1 MNPVA
6 VAELQDVQNQPDHR
20 GVPIDEVGIAGLR
33 LPVRIGGPGGIAQ
46 PTVATIAVN
55 VELDAGTK
63 GTHMSRF
70 VEVLSSHS
78 GDLDGTAL
86 AGVAREL
93 QTRLDTAT
101 ARIGLDFPYFVD
113 RSAPITGGSAPVEY
127 TGRLHVEARDDVTIR
142 VGVQVPVASLCPC
155 SKEIS
160 DYGAHNQR
168 GYVDIDVICAD
179 GATVWIEDLI
189 GAAEGA
195 ASAPLYAL
203 LKRPDERFVTM
214 QAYENPAFV
223 EDIARDVAVT
233 LREDARIESFVVTVR
248 NLESI
253 HAHDAVATIRGRR

>member
-1 MNPVA
+1 
-6 VAELQDVQNQPDHR
+6 
-20 GVPIDEVGIAGLR
+20 
-33 LPVRIGGPGGIAQ
+33 
-46 PTVATIAVN
+46 
-55 VELDAGTK
+55 
-63 GTHMSRF
+63 
-70 VEVLSSHS
+70 
-78 GDLDGTAL
+78 
-86 AGVAREL
+86 VAREL
-93 QTRLDTAT
+93 QTRLDTTA

-113 RSAPITGGSAPVEY
+113 RSAPVTGGSAPVEY
-127 TGRLHVEARDDVTIR
+127 TGRLHVEARHGVTLR
-142 VGVQVPVASLCPC
+142 VGVQVPIASLCPC

-168 GYVDIDVICAD
+168 GYVDIDVICGD
-179 GATVWIEDLI
+179 GTTVWIEDLI
-189 GAAEGA
+189 GAAEDA
-195 ASAPLYAL
+195 ASAPVYAL

>member
-1 MNPVA
+1 MTLEVIKLLRIALVA
-6 VAELQDVQNQPDHR
+6 SFAWSAAAQAADCPRAGALGTSRILAVDPATTPR
-20 GVPIDEVGIAGLR
+20 VGLKSFPQT
-33 LPVRIGGPGGIAQ
+33 L
-46 PTVATIAVN
+46 
-55 VELDAGTK
+55 
-63 GTHMSRF
+63 
-70 VEVLSSHS
+70 
-78 GDLDGTAL
+78 AL
-86 AGVAREL
+86 ADREVVLTFDDGPWPATTSQVLAALAREV
-93 QTRLDTAT
+93 QTRLDSAS
-101 ARIGLDFPYFVD
+101 ARIGLDFPYFVH
-113 RSAPITGGSAPVEY
+113 RAAPVTGGTAPVEY
-127 TGRLHVEARDDVTIR
+127 GGRLHAEARDTVTLR
-142 VGVQVPVASLCPC
+142 VGVRVPIASLCPC

-168 GYVDIDVICAD
+168 GYVDIDVVCAD

-195 ASAPLYAL
+195 ASAPVYAL

>member
-1 MNPVA
+1 MNPLA
-6 VAELQDVQNQPDHR
+6 VSELQDVQNQPDHR

-33 LPVRIGGPGGIAQ
+33 LPIRVAGPGGTAQ
-46 PTVATIAVN
+46 PTVASIAMN

-70 VEVLSSHS
+70 VEVLSSQNVAF
-78 GDLDGTAL
+78 DGAAL
-86 AGVAREL
+86 GRVAREL
-93 QTRLDTAT
+93 QARLDTTA
-101 ARIGLDFPYFVD
+101 ARIDLDFPYFVD
-113 RSAPITGGSAPVEY
+113 RSAPVTGGSAPVEY
-127 TGRLHVEARDDVTIR
+127 TGRLHVEARHGVTIR

-168 GYVDIDVICAD
+168 GYVDIDVVCAD

-189 GAAEGA
+189 AAAEGA
-195 ASAPLYAL
+195 ASAPVYAL

-253 HAHDAVATIRGRR
+253 HAHDAVATVRGRR